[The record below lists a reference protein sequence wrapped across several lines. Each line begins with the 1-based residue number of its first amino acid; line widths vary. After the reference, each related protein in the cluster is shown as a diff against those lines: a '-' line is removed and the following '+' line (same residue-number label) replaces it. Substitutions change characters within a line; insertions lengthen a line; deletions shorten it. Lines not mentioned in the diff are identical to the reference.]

1 MTVILLITHI
11 VLDTAALAWGY
22 QSAGFSSISLGSLAL
37 GVLWLI
43 ATWRK
48 KGWAAAVGLFATVVA
63 AGLGVLVGVP
73 PGWMLAA
80 TLFALIAWDL
90 TRFRERLTLAFFE
103 DDLAGLERRH
113 LLRLS
118 ILAMTALLLSSIPM
132 VITLKISFEWI
143 LLLAMVS
150 AIGIAQIV
158 RWIKSTK

>member
-1 MTVILLITHI
+1 MTVIFLITHI
-11 VLDTAALAWGY
+11 VLDAAALAWGY
-22 QSAGFSSISLGSLAL
+22 RSAGFPSVSLGSLAF
-37 GVLWLI
+37 GALWLI
-43 ATWRK
+43 AAWRK
-48 KGWAAAVGLFATVVA
+48 LRWAASIALFATVVA

-90 TRFRERLTLAFFE
+90 TRFRERLTLAYFE

-118 ILAMTALLLSSIPM
+118 VLAMTALLLSSIPM

-143 LLLAMVS
+143 LLLALVS

-158 RWIKSTK
+158 RWIKLSK